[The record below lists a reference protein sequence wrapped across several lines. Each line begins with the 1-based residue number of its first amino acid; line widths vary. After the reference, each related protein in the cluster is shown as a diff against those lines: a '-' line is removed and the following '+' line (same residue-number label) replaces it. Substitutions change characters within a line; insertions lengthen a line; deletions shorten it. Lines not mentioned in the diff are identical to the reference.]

1 MQTVYHF
8 SVLFIFFVFLP
19 IIFFKRG
26 TMENIIAINDKK
38 FVKYILKDEIS
49 AAVNKV
55 AAAINEDYK
64 DDVPLIIITLSGALI
79 FAAEL
84 VQKLTINC
92 RVTAVKLSSYH
103 GGLSSSSKVE
113 SLIGLTEN
121 VKDQRVIIIEDIV
134 DTGNTYEHM
143 LKLLNEQSP
152 KDVQIATMTFK
163 RETYKKNLPVKYIG
177 IEVPNKFI
185 VGHGLDY
192 QDLGR
197 NLPDIYQLYEE

>member
-1 MQTVYHF
+1 
-8 SVLFIFFVFLP
+8 
-19 IIFFKRG
+19 
-26 TMENIIAINDKK
+26 MENIIAINDRK
-38 FVKYILKDEIS
+38 FIKYISKEEIS
-49 AAVNKV
+49 AAVDKV
-55 AAAINEDYK
+55 AAEINADYK
-64 DDVPLIIITLSGALI
+64 DDVPLIIVTLSGALI

-84 VQKLTINC
+84 IQKLTIDC

-113 SLIGLTEN
+113 SLIGITEDIRN
-121 VKDQRVIIIEDIV
+121 QRIIIVEDIV

-143 LKLLNEQSP
+143 LKLLNEQAP
-152 KDVQIATMTFK
+152 KDVQMATMTFK
-163 RETYKKNLPVKYIG
+163 RETYKKDIPVKYIG

-197 NLPDIYQLYEE
+197 NLPDIYQLYED